1 MDNSFL
7 IRNAQALMTG
17 LPGAAARHAGPSLRV
32 VNGRIDAIG
41 TLEALPG
48 EEVIDAQ
55 GCVVYPAWV
64 NTHHHLFQSMIKGDP
79 HGINCSL
86 GDWLE
91 ATPYRLRPA
100 FDEATFRLAARTGLL
115 ELALSGCGTVADHNY
130 LYGPG
135 MTFDPSAVLFEEAAR
150 VGVRL
155 VLCRAGATRTTRYEN
170 EHASVPAESLEQIF
184 TDIQRLKHLYHE
196 DGDNAMR
203 RVAVATTIPFHA
215 LHPHEFRD
223 MARFARSE
231 GLRMHT
237 HLNETIADREFSQ
250 DLHGMSPVAFA
261 EKHEWMGPDV
271 WFAHMVKPDADEIA
285 TLGAS
290 QTGIAHCAQSNGR
303 LGSGIAPIPAL
314 ARAGARISLGVD
326 GAASNEAADMAS
338 ETHFCWL
345 VHRAGRGS
353 QTMAGAL
360 GGKADGNTDG
370 GADAVTIEDIVHW
383 GTSGGAQVLGLPAVG
398 SLECGKAADI
408 AIYKLDH
415 PRYFGLLDPAI
426 GPVASGGTPNLRAL
440 FVNGRKVVENGKH
453 VGIDTEQLRADAIEV
468 AHRMRAFSAN

>member
-1 MDNSFL
+1 MKNSFL
-7 IRNAQALMTG
+7 IRNAQAFMTG

-32 VNGRIDAIG
+32 SNGRIDAIG
-41 TLEALPG
+41 KLDALPG
-48 EEVIDAQ
+48 EEVIEAG

-86 GDWLE
+86 GGWLE

-100 FDEATFRLAARTGLL
+100 FDESTFRLAARTGLL

-135 MTFDPSAVLFEEAAR
+135 MTFDPSAVLFQEAER

-155 VLCRAGATRTTRYEN
+155 VLCRAGATRTTRYEG
-170 EHASVPAESLEQIF
+170 EKSGVAAESLEQIF
-184 TDIQRLKHLYHE
+184 ADIKRLKHFYHE
-196 DGDNAMR
+196 DSDNAMR

-215 LHPHEFRD
+215 LHPHEFRE
-223 MARFARSE
+223 MSRFARSE

-237 HLNETIADREFSQ
+237 HLNETIADRQVSQ
-250 DLHGMSPVAFA
+250 DLHGMTPVEFA
-261 EKHEWMGPDV
+261 EKHEWLGPDV
-271 WFAHMVKPDADEIA
+271 WFAHMVKPDAREIA

-290 QTGIAHCAQSNGR
+290 RTGIAHCAQSNGR
-303 LGSGIAPIPAL
+303 LGSGIAPIPEL
-314 ARAGARISLGVD
+314 ARAGAHISLGVD
-326 GAASNEAADMAS
+326 GAASNEAAEMAS

-353 QTMAGAL
+353 QTAAGA
-360 GGKADGNTDG
+360 KSDEVDG
-370 GADAVTIEDIVHW
+370 GADAVTVEDVVHW
-383 GTSGGAQVLGLPAVG
+383 GTAGGAQVLGLPAIG
-398 SLECGKAADI
+398 SLEPGKAADI

-426 GPVASGGTPNLRAL
+426 GPVASGGSVDLRAL
-440 FVNGRKVVENGKH
+440 FVNGCLVVENGKH
-453 VGIDTEQLRADAIEV
+453 VSIDTAQLHADAIEV
-468 AHRMRAFSAN
+468 AHRMRAFSSG